1 MLREYESMVIIP
13 AKLGDDGARKENE
26 GIVKLI
32 EELGGELV
40 KTDEWGKRELAYE
53 IQKNKEGYYFIN
65 FFKLNPTNLKKFENK
80 YLISEN
86 IIRYNILA
94 LGK

>member
-1 MLREYESMVIIP
+1 MLRDYESMVIIP
-13 AKLGDDGARKENE
+13 AKLGDDSARKANE

-40 KTDEWGKRELAYE
+40 KTNEWGKRELAYQ

-65 FFKLNPTNLKKFENK
+65 FFKLNPINVKKLEKK

-86 IIRYNILA
+86 IIRYNILV

>member
-1 MLREYESMVIIP
+1 MLREYESMLVIP
-13 AKLGDDGARKENE
+13 AKLGDDSARKENE

-65 FFKLNPTNLKKFENK
+65 FFKLDTANVKKLEKK